1 MYGSIV
7 SIAGALIFA
16 ATAPFSATSIFA
28 LPDHNYIDD
37 RCQHARAFAD
47 HASRTTDD
55 IDAPTAI
62 AAASSLSTCF
72 NLPRLNPDENA
83 QRYLYL
89 AMATALYV
97 AATKTTGDD
106 AAALLKKADSM
117 ARDLG
122 AVAPDHTVVIEHVVK
137 SYGSAAGNPSTAA
150 QPANVS
156 KDYYVVDRSPFGT
169 AHPGR
174 FTDEANQLLNAIGD
188 EATRQASRPQAADT
202 AAPQTA
208 ASAAPAASP
217 AAR

>member
-7 SIAGALIFA
+7 SAAGALIFA
-16 ATAPFSATSIFA
+16 ATAPFSPTSIYS

-47 HASRTTDD
+47 HAARTVDD
-55 IDAPTAI
+55 IDAATAI
-62 AAASSLSTCF
+62 NAASSFSTCF

-106 AAALLKKADSM
+106 AAALLRKADSM

-122 AVAPDHTVVIEHVVK
+122 AIAPDHTVVIEHVVK
-137 SYGSAAGNPSTAA
+137 AEGTTANNPSTEA

-156 KDYYVVDRSPFGT
+156 RDYYVVDRSPFGA

-188 EATRQASRPQAADT
+188 EANRQASRPQAGDT
-202 AAPQTA
+202 AAPQPA
-208 ASAAPAASP
+208 PSAAPASSTP
-217 AAR
+217 SK

>member
-1 MYGSIV
+1 LYGSIV
-7 SIAGALIFA
+7 SAVGSLIFA

-47 HASRTTDD
+47 HASRTVDD
-55 IDAPTAI
+55 IDAATAI
-62 AAASSLSTCF
+62 QAASSISTCF

-97 AATKTTGDD
+97 AATKSTGED
-106 AAALLKKADSM
+106 AAALLRKADSM

-122 AVAPDHTVVIEHVVK
+122 AQAPDHTVVIEHVVK
-137 SYGSAAGNPSTAA
+137 AEGGLAGNPSTAA
-150 QPANVS
+150 QPANVQ
-156 KDYYVVDRSPFGT
+156 KDYYVVERSPFGA

-174 FTDEANQLLNAIGD
+174 FTDEANQLLNAIGE
-188 EATRQASRPQAADT
+188 EATRQSSRPQAADT
-202 AAPQTA
+202 ATPQT
-208 ASAAPAASP
+208 SAAPASSP
-217 AAR
+217 AAK